1 MSDLTQL
8 LRRDLPA
15 SIVVFLIAIPLSLG
29 IAAASGAP
37 LLAGLVAAVVGGIVA
52 GALGGAPLQVSGP
65 AAGLTVIVAGTVA
78 NFGFAGTA
86 AIVAVAGLIQI
97 ILGASR
103 MGRAALALSPAVVHG
118 MLAGIGL
125 VIALSQIHVML
136 GGAPQSSAWQNL
148 RELPVQIAEHHGVA
162 AMLGVFTVA
171 ILVLWP
177 KLEKLLH
184 VKLSLLPA
192 ALVAV
197 VSMTALAAAI
207 GADVERVNLPDEPL
221 AGLIR
226 PAWPDAP
233 LREILV
239 AVVTIALVASVE
251 SLLSAVA
258 VDRMHNG
265 PRANLNRELVGQ
277 GAANTVSGLLGGLP
291 VTGVIVRSSTNVAA
305 GARTRASAIMHG
317 VWIAAFVLFFAGLL
331 ETIPMAVLAA
341 VLIVVG
347 LRLVSLA
354 QIRTYARHRE
364 LPTYLVTLLGVVLID
379 LLTGVALG
387 MITAAVMILWR
398 LTRCEIRKVQQ
409 GPGQWQVTISGTLS
423 FVESARLIR
432 ELGALPPG
440 AEVDLE
446 LHLDYLDHG
455 AFETVRDWREGYERA
470 GGRVRIREVHD
481 SWFHQGTS
489 GRLGGGKR
497 TPGLTRAGVVGS
509 WSRWQ
514 GMDHQRR
521 DAMAAGIAEFER
533 AVAPVVRPH
542 LADLARDGQRPEQLF
557 ITCADSRLVPNL
569 ITASGPGD
577 LFCVRNVGNIVP
589 PHDPDAAGPAQT
601 GPAQAGP
608 AQAGPAQAGPAQA
621 GPDSS
626 VGAAIEY
633 AVDVLGV
640 TTITVCGHSGCGAV
654 RAIMGNAA
662 ERGSALGDWLALSG
676 VRFSDSSDEQR
687 CCTDNVVQQL
697 ANLRTYPTVR
707 AAEAAGRLRLTGMY
721 FDLAEARMYEVD
733 PDLGAR
739 PVTAPGAMPGTAN
752 SDTANSD
759 TANSETANSET
770 ANSETAN
777 SESANPESAGRPE
790 SAGSPDNPVKPR
802 NPDDPQGPASRGNR
816 EDDDRLTGA
825 AA

>member
-1 MSDLTQL
+1 MSDLTQFM
-8 LRRDLPA
+8 RRDLPA

-65 AAGLTVIVAGTVA
+65 AAGLTVIVAGAVA

-97 ILGASR
+97 LLGVSR
-103 MGRAALALSPAVVHG
+103 LGRAALALSPAVVHG

-125 VIALSQIHVML
+125 VIALSQVHVML

-148 RELPVQIAEHHGVA
+148 RELPAQLAAHHGVA
-162 AMLGVFTVA
+162 AVLGALTVA
-171 ILVLWP
+171 ILLAWP
-177 KLEKLLH
+177 RL
-184 VKLSLLPA
+184 VRVSLLPA

-197 VSMTALAAAI
+197 VSVTALAAVL
-207 GADVERVNLPDEPL
+207 GADVERVRLPDEPL
-221 AGLIR
+221 ANLIR

-233 LREILV
+233 IREIVL

-258 VDRMHNG
+258 VDRLHDG
-265 PRANLNRELVGQ
+265 PRANLNRELVAQ
-277 GAANTVSGLLGGLP
+277 GAANTTSGLLGGLP

-305 GARTRASAIMHG
+305 GARTRASTILHG
-317 VWIAAFVLFFAGLL
+317 VWIAAFVLLWTDLL

-364 LPTYLVTLLGVVLID
+364 LPTYLVTALGVVFTD

-387 MITAAVMILWR
+387 MVTAAVMILWR
-398 LTRCEIRKVQQ
+398 LTRCEIRRVERA
-409 GPGQWQVTISGTLS
+409 PGEWLVTIHGTLA
-423 FVESARLIR
+423 FVESARLTR
-432 ELGALPPG
+432 ELGALPP
-440 AEVDLE
+440 AADVDIE

-455 AFETVRDWREGYERA
+455 AFETIRDWREGYERA

-481 SWFHQGTS
+481 SWFHQATS

-497 TPGLTRAGVVGS
+497 TPRLVGS

-514 GMDHQRR
+514 DMDQQRR
-521 DAMAAGIAEFER
+521 GAMEAGIAEFER
-533 AVAPVVRPH
+533 TVAPLVRPH
-542 LADLARDGQRPEQLF
+542 LADLARDGQRPQQLF

-577 LFCVRNVGNIVP
+577 LFCVRNIGNIVP
-589 PHDPDAAGPAQT
+589 PHAVGDV
-601 GPAQAGP
+601 
-608 AQAGPAQAGPAQA
+608 
-621 GPDSS
+621 S

-654 RAIMGNAA
+654 RALMSNAA
-662 ERGSALGDWLALSG
+662 RPGSALGDWLAHSG
-676 VRFSDSSDEQR
+676 VRFTDPADEER
-687 CCTDNVVQQL
+687 CCTDNVLNQL

-707 AAEAAGRLRLTGMY
+707 AAEAAGRLRLAGMY

-733 PDLGAR
+733 PILGDPR
-739 PVTAPGAMPGTAN
+739 PV
-752 SDTANSD
+752 SSL
-759 TANSETANSET
+759 
-770 ANSETAN
+770 
-777 SESANPESAGRPE
+777 
-790 SAGSPDNPVKPR
+790 
-802 NPDDPQGPASRGNR
+802 PA
-816 EDDDRLTGA
+816 A
-825 AA
+825 

>member
-65 AAGLTVIVAGTVA
+65 AAGLTVIVAGAVA
-78 NFGFAGTA
+78 DFGFAGTA

-97 ILGASR
+97 LLGTSR

-125 VIALSQIHVML
+125 VIAVSQIHVLL
-136 GGAPQSSAWQNL
+136 GGSPQSSAWQNL
-148 RELPVQIAEHHGVA
+148 RDLPAQIATHHGVA
-162 AMLGVFTVA
+162 ALLGGLTVA
-171 ILVLWP
+171 ILIIWP
-177 KLEKLLH
+177 RV
-184 VKLSLLPA
+184 VKISLLPA

-221 AGLIR
+221 ANLIR

-233 LREILV
+233 LREIAV
-239 AVVTIALVASVE
+239 AAITIALVASVE

-258 VDRMHNG
+258 VDRMHDG
-265 PRANLNRELVGQ
+265 PRASLNRELVGQ
-277 GAANTVSGLLGGLP
+277 GAANTISGLLGGLP

-317 VWIAAFVLFFAGLL
+317 LWIAAFVLLFAGLL

-354 QIRTYARHRE
+354 QIKTYARHRE
-364 LPTYLVTLLGVVLID
+364 LPTYLVTALGVVFTD

-398 LTRCEIRKVQQ
+398 LTRCEIRRVQQ
-409 GPGQWQVTISGTLS
+409 ADGEWLVTITGTLA

-432 ELGALPPG
+432 ELGALPK
-440 AEVDLE
+440 AAKVDVE

-455 AFETVRDWREGYERA
+455 AFETIRDWQESYERS

-481 SWFHQGTS
+481 SWFSQATS

-497 TPGLTRAGVVGS
+497 TPRLVGS

-533 AVAPVVRPH
+533 SVAPMVRPH
-542 LADLARDGQRPEQLF
+542 LADLARDGQSPEQLF

-589 PHDPDAAGPAQT
+589 RHGAA
-601 GPAQAGP
+601 
-608 AQAGPAQAGPAQA
+608 
-621 GPDSS
+621 DSS
-626 VGAAIEY
+626 AGAAIEY

-640 TTITVCGHSGCGAV
+640 STITVCGHSGCGAV
-654 RAIMGNAA
+654 RALMSDAA
-662 ERGSALGDWLALSG
+662 GKGSALGDWLALSG
-676 VRFSDSSDEQR
+676 VRFTDSSDEEQ
-687 CCTDNVVQQL
+687 CCTDNVMQQL

-707 AAEAAGRLRLTGMY
+707 AAEAAGRLRLTGLF

-739 PVTAPGAMPGTAN
+739 PMAVRPPSTQSGSPE
-752 SDTANSD
+752 
-759 TANSETANSET
+759 NSE
-770 ANSETAN
+770 
-777 SESANPESAGRPE
+777 
-790 SAGSPDNPVKPR
+790 
-802 NPDDPQGPASRGNR
+802 
-816 EDDDRLTGA
+816 DDRLTGA

>member
-86 AIVAVAGLIQI
+86 AIVAVAGLVQI

-148 RELPVQIAEHHGVA
+148 RELPAQIAEHHGVA
-162 AMLGVFTVA
+162 AMLGAFTVA
-171 ILVLWP
+171 ILILWP
-177 KLEKLLH
+177 RLEKILH

-197 VSMTALAAAI
+197 VSMTALASVI

-364 LPTYLVTLLGVVLID
+364 LPTYLVTLLGVVLTD

-398 LTRCEIRKVQQ
+398 LTRCEIRRVQQ
-409 GPGQWQVTISGTLS
+409 GPGQWQVTITGTLS

-432 ELGALPPG
+432 ELGALPPA

-455 AFETVRDWREGYERA
+455 AFETVRDWREGYERT
-470 GGRVRIREVHD
+470 GGRVRVREVHD
-481 SWFHQGTS
+481 SWFRQGTS
-489 GRLGGGKR
+489 GRLGSGKR

-533 AVAPVVRPH
+533 AVAPLVRPH

-589 PHDPDAAGPAQT
+589 PHDETSAGQTDPGKPDAGKPDAGKT
-601 GPAQAGP
+601 DAG
-608 AQAGPAQAGPAQA
+608 

-662 ERGSALGDWLALSG
+662 EKGSDLGDWLALSG
-676 VRFSDSSDEQR
+676 VQFSDPTDEQR
-687 CCTDNVVQQL
+687 CCTDNVTQQL

-707 AAEAAGRLRLTGMY
+707 TAEAAGRLRLTGMY

-739 PVTAPGAMPGTAN
+739 PVTAPGENATQPGV
-752 SDTANSD
+752 SV
-759 TANSETANSET
+759 E
-770 ANSETAN
+770 
-777 SESANPESAGRPE
+777 
-790 SAGSPDNPVKPR
+790 NPVKPR
-802 NPDDPQGPASRGNR
+802 HPDDPEPTSTRDRDHDNRDHDNRDHDNR

>member
-1 MSDLTQL
+1 MSDLTQF

-78 NFGFAGTA
+78 DFGFAGTA
-86 AIVAVAGLIQI
+86 AIVAVAGLVQI
-97 ILGASR
+97 ALGASR
-103 MGRAALALSPAVVHG
+103 LGRAALALSPAVVHG

-136 GGAPQSSAWQNL
+136 GGSPQSSAWRNL
-148 RELPVQIAEHHGVA
+148 IDLPGQIVAHHGA
-162 AMLGVFTVA
+162 AALLGVLTVA

-177 KLEKLLH
+177 RL
-184 VKLSLLPA
+184 VRFSLLPA

-197 VSMTALAAAI
+197 VSMTALAAAMN
-207 GADVERVNLPDEPL
+207 ADVDRVRLPGEPL
-221 AGLIR
+221 TGLIR

-233 LREILV
+233 LREI
-239 AVVTIALVASVE
+239 TIAVLTIAIVASVE

-258 VDRMHNG
+258 VDRLHDG
-265 PRANLNRELVGQ
+265 PRADLNRELVGQ
-277 GAANTVSGLLGGLP
+277 GVANTASGLLGGLP

-317 VWIAAFVLFFAGLL
+317 LWIAAFVLLFTDLL

-347 LRLVSLA
+347 LRLVDLG

-364 LPTYLVTLLGVVLID
+364 LPTYLITALGVVLTD

-387 MITAAVMILWR
+387 MISAAVMILWR
-398 LTRCEIRKVQQ
+398 LTRSEIRRVERA
-409 GPGQWQVTISGTLS
+409 PGAWLVTIHGTLS
-423 FVESARLIR
+423 FVESARLSR

-440 AEVDLE
+440 ADVDVE

-455 AFETVRDWREGYERA
+455 AFETIRDWRSGYERA
-470 GGRVRIREVHD
+470 GGTVTVREVHD
-481 SWFHQGTS
+481 SWFHQATS
-489 GRLGGGKR
+489 GRLGDGKR
-497 TPGLTRAGVVGS
+497 TPRLVGS

-514 GMDHQRR
+514 DMDQQRR
-521 DAMAAGIAEFER
+521 GAMEAGIAEFER
-533 AVAPVVRPH
+533 SVAPMVRPH
-542 LADLARDGQRPEQLF
+542 LADLARDGQSPQQLF
-557 ITCADSRLVPNL
+557 ITCADSRVVPNL

-577 LFCVRNVGNIVP
+577 LFCVRNIGNIVP
-589 PHDPDAAGPAQT
+589 PHTAGDT
-601 GPAQAGP
+601 
-608 AQAGPAQAGPAQA
+608 
-621 GPDSS
+621 S
-626 VGAAIEY
+626 VGAAVEY
-633 AVDVLGV
+633 AVDILGV

-654 RAIMGNAA
+654 RALINDAA
-662 ERGSALGDWLALSG
+662 RPGSALGDWLANSG
-676 VRFSDSSDEQR
+676 VRFSDPGDEER

-697 ANLRTYPTVR
+697 TNLRTHPTVR

-733 PDLGAR
+733 PILGDPY
-739 PVTAPGAMPGTAN
+739 PVAV
-752 SDTANSD
+752 
-759 TANSETANSET
+759 E
-770 ANSETAN
+770 
-777 SESANPESAGRPE
+777 
-790 SAGSPDNPVKPR
+790 
-802 NPDDPQGPASRGNR
+802 PA
-816 EDDDRLTGA
+816 A
-825 AA
+825 

>member
-1 MSDLTQL
+1 MTQL

-65 AAGLTVIVAGTVA
+65 AAGLTVIVAGAVSD
-78 NFGFAGTA
+78 FGFAGTA
-86 AIVAVAGLIQI
+86 AIVAVAGLVQI
-97 ILGASR
+97 LLGLTR
-103 MGRAALALSPAVVHG
+103 MGRVALALSPAVVHG

-125 VIALSQIHVML
+125 VIALSQVHVML
-136 GGAPQSSAWQNL
+136 GGAPQSSAWANL
-148 RELPVQIAEHHGVA
+148 RDLPAQIVTHHGA
-162 AMLGVFTVA
+162 AALLGVATVA
-171 ILVLWP
+171 ILILWP
-177 KLEKLLH
+177 RL
-184 VKLSLLPA
+184 VKISLLPA

-197 VSMTALAAAI
+197 VSMTAVAAVT
-207 GADVERVNLPDEPL
+207 GADVVRVNLPDEPL

-233 LREILV
+233 VRAIVV
-239 AVVTIALVASVE
+239 AVMTIALVASVE

-258 VDRMHNG
+258 VDRMHDG
-265 PRANLNRELVGQ
+265 KRANLNRELVGQ

-317 VWIAAFVLFFAGLL
+317 LWIAAFVLLFAGLL

-354 QIRTYARHRE
+354 QMKTYARHRE
-364 LPTYLVTLLGVVLID
+364 LPTYLVTALGVVFTD

-387 MITAAVMILWR
+387 MVTAALMILWR
-398 LTRCEIRKVQQ
+398 LTRCEIRRVPKA
-409 GPGQWQVTISGTLS
+409 PGQWLVTITGTLA
-423 FVESARLIR
+423 FVESARLTR
-432 ELGALPPG
+432 ELGALPAG
-440 AEVDLE
+440 EEVDVE

-455 AFETVRDWREGYERA
+455 AFETIRDWQEGYERA
-470 GGRVRIREVHD
+470 GGQVRIREVHD
-481 SWFHQGTS
+481 SWFHQAKS

-497 TPGLTRAGVVGS
+497 TPRLVGS

-533 AVAPVVRPH
+533 SVAPLVRPH

-589 PHDPDAAGPAQT
+589 HSEKA
-601 GPAQAGP
+601 
-608 AQAGPAQAGPAQA
+608 
-621 GPDSS
+621 DSS
-626 VGAAIEY
+626 VGAAVEY

-654 RAIMGNAA
+654 RALMSDAA
-662 ERGSALGDWLALSG
+662 RRGSALGDWLSLSG
-676 VRFSDSSDEQR
+676 VRFTDPSDEQL
-687 CCTDNVVQQL
+687 CCTENVTQQIV
-697 ANLRTYPTVR
+697 NLRTYPAVR
-707 AAEAAGRLRLTGMY
+707 EAEAAGRLRLTGMY

-733 PDLGAR
+733 ADLGAR
-739 PVTAPGAMPGTAN
+739 PVTAAETTGAKTGENAEAN
-752 SDTANSD
+752 
-759 TANSETANSET
+759 
-770 ANSETAN
+770 
-777 SESANPESAGRPE
+777 R
-790 SAGSPDNPVKPR
+790 
-802 NPDDPQGPASRGNR
+802 
-816 EDDDRLTGA
+816 DDDLTGA

>member
-148 RELPVQIAEHHGVA
+148 RELPTQIAEHHGVA
-162 AMLGVFTVA
+162 AMLGAFTVA
-171 ILVLWP
+171 ILILWP
-177 KLEKLLH
+177 RLEKILH

-197 VSMTALAAAI
+197 VSMTALASVI

-258 VDRMHNG
+258 VDRMHDG

-364 LPTYLVTLLGVVLID
+364 LPTYLVTLLGVVLTD

-398 LTRCEIRKVQQ
+398 LTRCEIRRVQQ
-409 GPGQWQVTISGTLS
+409 GPGQWQVTITGTLS

-432 ELGALPPG
+432 ELGALPPA
-440 AEVDLE
+440 AEVELE

-455 AFETVRDWREGYERA
+455 AFETVRDWREGYERT

-481 SWFHQGTS
+481 SWFRQGTS
-489 GRLGGGKR
+489 GRLGSGKR
-497 TPGLTRAGVVGS
+497 TPGLTRAGLVGS

-533 AVAPVVRPH
+533 AVAPLVRPH

-589 PHDPDAAGPAQT
+589 PHDEKDTGQRDTGQTDTGQTDTGKTDTGKTDTGKTDTGKTDSGKTDAG
-601 GPAQAGP
+601 
-608 AQAGPAQAGPAQA
+608 

-662 ERGSALGDWLALSG
+662 EKGTDLGDWLALSG
-676 VRFSDSSDEQR
+676 VRFSDSTDEQR
-687 CCTDNVVQQL
+687 CCTDNVTQQL

-739 PVTAPGAMPGTAN
+739 PVTAPGENTTQPGAN
-752 SDTANSD
+752 A
-759 TANSETANSET
+759 E
-770 ANSETAN
+770 
-777 SESANPESAGRPE
+777 
-790 SAGSPDNPVKPR
+790 NPVKPR
-802 NPDDPQGPASRGNR
+802 HPGDPEPTSTRDRDHDNRDHDNGEHDNREHDNR

>member
-78 NFGFAGTA
+78 EFGFAGTA
-86 AIVAVAGLIQI
+86 AIVAVAGLVQI
-97 ILGASR
+97 VLGASR
-103 MGRAALALSPAVVHG
+103 LGRAALALSPAVVHG

-125 VIALSQIHVML
+125 VIALSQVHVML
-136 GGAPQSSAWQNL
+136 GGDPQSSAWRNL
-148 RELPVQIAEHHGVA
+148 IDLPGQIATHHGA
-162 AMLGVFTVA
+162 AALLGALTVA
-171 ILVLWP
+171 ILLIWP
-177 KLEKLLH
+177 RL
-184 VKLSLLPA
+184 VKISLLPA

-197 VSMTALAAAI
+197 VSMTALATAM
-207 GADVERVNLPDEPL
+207 GYDVARVRLPDEPL

-233 LREILV
+233 LREITV
-239 AVVTIALVASVE
+239 AVLTIALVASVE

-258 VDRMHNG
+258 VDRLHDG
-265 PRANLNRELVGQ
+265 PRANLNRELVAQ
-277 GAANTVSGLLGGLP
+277 GVANTTSGLLGGLP

-317 VWIAAFVLFFAGLL
+317 LWIAAFVLLFADLL

-364 LPTYLVTLLGVVLID
+364 LPTYLVTALGVVFTD

-387 MITAAVMILWR
+387 MITAATMILWR
-398 LTRCEIRKVQQ
+398 LTRSEIRRVERA
-409 GPGQWQVTISGTLS
+409 PGSWQVTISGTLS
-423 FVESARLIR
+423 FVESARLSR
-432 ELGALPPG
+432 ELTALPAG
-440 AEVDLE
+440 QTVDLE

-455 AFETVRDWREGYERA
+455 AFETIRDWREGYLRA
-470 GGRVRIREVHD
+470 GGQVTIREVHD
-481 SWFHQGTS
+481 SWFSQATS
-489 GRLGGGKR
+489 GRLGSGKR
-497 TPGLTRAGVVGS
+497 TPRLVGS

-514 GMDHQRR
+514 DMDQQRR
-521 DAMAAGIAEFER
+521 NAMATGIAEFER
-533 AVAPVVRPH
+533 NVAPLVRPH
-542 LADLARDGQRPEQLF
+542 LADLARDGQSPQQLF
-557 ITCADSRLVPNL
+557 ITCADSRVVPNL

-577 LFCVRNVGNIVP
+577 LFCVRNIGNIVP
-589 PHDPDAAGPAQT
+589 AHGSGDT
-601 GPAQAGP
+601 
-608 AQAGPAQAGPAQA
+608 
-621 GPDSS
+621 S

-633 AVDVLGV
+633 AVDILGV

-654 RAIMGNAA
+654 RALMSDVAGPDSSLGAWL
-662 ERGSALGDWLALSG
+662 GHSA
-676 VRFSDSSDEQR
+676 VRFTDVTDEER
-687 CCTDNVVQQL
+687 CCTDNVLQQL

-707 AAEAAGRLRLTGMY
+707 AAESAGRLKLSGMY

-733 PDLGAR
+733 PLRGDAR
-739 PVTAPGAMPGTAN
+739 PI
-752 SDTANSD
+752 
-759 TANSETANSET
+759 
-770 ANSETAN
+770 
-777 SESANPESAGRPE
+777 
-790 SAGSPDNPVKPR
+790 
-802 NPDDPQGPASRGNR
+802 
-816 EDDDRLTGA
+816 A
-825 AA
+825 A